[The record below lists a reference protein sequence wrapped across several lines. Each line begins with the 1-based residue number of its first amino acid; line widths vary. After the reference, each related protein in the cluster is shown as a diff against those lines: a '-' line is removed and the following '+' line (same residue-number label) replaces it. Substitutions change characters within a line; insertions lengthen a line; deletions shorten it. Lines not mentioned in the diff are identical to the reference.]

1 MIQKGDLIMASDGKA
16 LKTPNGISTVVS
28 LGTFRGYKDG
38 KPYEITINLED
49 IVEVTPVRIL
59 NEVFY
64 IEANDYSK
72 AVTELIRQ
80 KYSLD
85 AELALHANAITEGIT
100 PKMEAFLAWRI
111 RCKEAAKKIWNE

>member
-1 MIQKGDLIMASDGKA
+1 MIQKDDLVVAESGKT
-16 LKTPNGISTVVS
+16 LKTPNGICDMVS

-38 KPYEITINLED
+38 KPYEVTINLED

-59 NEVFY
+59 DEVFF
-64 IEANDYSK
+64 IEADEYGK

-85 AELALHANAITEGIT
+85 TELALHANAITEGVT
-100 PKMEAFLAWRI
+100 PKMEAFLAWRVL
-111 RCKEAAKKIWNE
+111 CKEAAKKIWNE

>member
-1 MIQKGDLIMASDGKA
+1 MASDGKA
-16 LKTPNGISTVVS
+16 LKTPNGICTVVS

-38 KPYEITINLED
+38 KPYEVTINLED

-64 IEANDYSK
+64 IEANNYSK

-85 AELALHANAITEGIT
+85 AELALHANAVTDGVT
-100 PKMEAFLAWRI
+100 PKMEAFLAWRVL
-111 RCKEAAKKIWNE
+111 CKEAAKKIWNE